1 MTSTHREGEKFMRFV
16 EKKNVYESIVA
27 ELKTLIE
34 SGVLKCGEKLPS
46 VRAYAVEKKV
56 NPNTVAKAYAVLE
69 EEGYIR
75 VVLKK
80 GAYVCFGERE
90 EKSAEPKRA
99 VELKK
104 QLAAWKAVG
113 VTLAELQQSIEE
125 VYAEELSGGSDDD

>member
-1 MTSTHREGEKFMRFV
+1 MRFV
-16 EKKNVYESIVA
+16 EKRNVYESIVA

-34 SGVLKCGEKLPS
+34 SGVLKRGEKLPS

-80 GAYVCFGERE
+80 GAYVCFGEGKE
-90 EKSAEPKRA
+90 DKIPHKSERTGE
-99 VELKK
+99 VKK
-104 QLAAWKAVG
+104 QLVAWKTAG
-113 VTLAELQQSIEE
+113 VSFATLRQAIAE
-125 VYAEELSGGSDDD
+125 VYAEEVSGGMDDD